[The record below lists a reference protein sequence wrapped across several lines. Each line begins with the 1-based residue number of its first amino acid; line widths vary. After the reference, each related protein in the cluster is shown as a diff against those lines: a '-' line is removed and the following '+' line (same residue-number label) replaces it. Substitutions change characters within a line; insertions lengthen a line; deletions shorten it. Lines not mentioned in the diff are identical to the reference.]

1 MSLDSLH
8 VQPVVET
15 ERFDLRPIRNSD
27 LGLLEHYASDI
38 RVAQM
43 TTSIAHPVPPGATQA
58 YIDRVTAEERDVDV
72 WAMDATRSGGAELM
86 GVISLQ
92 RMDRNQ
98 SEISFWV
105 APFFWNTGLA
115 SDAVRALVEA
125 NPMQNDTMFASVFQ
139 DNPASARLLVNCG
152 FEYIGDAEA
161 FSVART
167 AAVPTWTYLKKLS

>member
-1 MSLDSLH
+1 MSLDSYH
-8 VQPVVET
+8 SQPVVET

-27 LGLLEHYASDI
+27 LGLLEHYAGDI

-58 YIDRVTAEERDVDV
+58 FIDRVTASERDVDV
-72 WAMDATRSGGAELM
+72 WAMDSTRSGGEELI

-125 NPMQNDTMFASVFQ
+125 NPMQNQTMFASVFQ

-161 FSVART
+161 FSVARN
-167 AAVPTWTYLKKLS
+167 AAVPTWTYVKKLS